1 METNANLFDRDYFIF
16 VTMETASCVK
26 HVIMAANQYKNSKTD
41 GNLVYL
47 QRQLEILV
55 GSLSSRTSTLK
66 FFNLRNLLPVECL
79 NAVID
84 ILRESR
90 DLKPGLLSKCISL
103 FQHLAQ
109 DSEIR
114 EAFHDSFHLTQCL
127 ATVIK
132 THAGIPG
139 DHLTVEILNVLQ
151 RITYGHKIN
160 FQDSY
165 VEDLLHFVLK
175 NITNPITEFT
185 LPCLGLLVNLC
196 RDNFATQ
203 SYIKNMEGSRNLYK
217 TLMSYLDDQNLTMM
231 IFTLSCISYLCL
243 HQDIGQH
250 VFNPK
255 NVKRTFQ
262 LMFNIV
268 LKGDTGT
275 TRQYAV
281 DLFSDLL
288 KNQNIQQSLVEFE
301 KLSSSIE
308 KVLNLVATSTAES
321 VVKIFELLLSL
332 SAIEGIRPI
341 ICRCILSTCSVQ
353 QRDHYAELAQ
363 TPVSQIKE
371 PLFAVV
377 HWASQPAESHDQASL
392 YAIDFLAEFY
402 EEMIYSNTRIQ
413 YSAHADLVLPL
424 TLQALSTRIEGES
437 HIMKRISR
445 KIIKALQLSIVLT
458 GEEDIKRKLV
468 GMVDMQMFSKL
479 LDFQFSNNKV
489 ALNSSKFTLV
499 TDDLSDIGVEIVMYG
514 LDLMAKLA
522 KNLPEVDALFSS
534 SLQDSRIVPFLSA
547 GLTSDN
553 RTVVQVT
560 LQIICFAS
568 MFDAFPTVL
577 LGDALT
583 ASNCKKKEELMKR
596 ETIQSPVQYHMP
608 VLHSYENKENI
619 NHDASRISIQDATR
633 LSDQDASVQSLI
645 DRMQSGF
652 EGANSSEIIDLYEHK
667 IQSLQTKEEQLQDLL
682 EAKSLAL
689 TQADRLIAQHR
700 SRKAAYEAEA
710 AKMRRLLH
718 SSEINSE
725 KCKEEINEIKLKKE
739 HLQNSLES
747 VMEEKSQL
755 EQVAEEH
762 QQLTAAYTELSEKYT
777 SVDKSLLSLKQEHK
791 TLSEMH
797 EVLRKHD
804 ENLKEQCDSA
814 SEQLSKLEA
823 ERKTLNKTLKEKES
837 KLSELTKTHTK
848 LQKDFKT
855 SESER
860 EQLEEAV
867 DKYRANMAQLEQ
879 TKKQFQH
886 QVSSLELL
894 CRQHET
900 NIDNKDKELVALKGE
915 VDKHRQIAALINS
928 LSSGKS
934 ENGAQQ

>member
-1 METNANLFDRDYFIF
+1 
-16 VTMETASCVK
+16 METASCVK

-132 THAGIPG
+132 THAGMPG

-243 HQDIGQH
+243 HQDIGQNL
-250 VFNPK
+250 FNPK
-255 NVKRTFQ
+255 NVKWTFQ

-268 LKGDTGT
+268 LNGDTGT

-281 DLFSDLL
+281 DLFADLL

-332 SAIEGIRPI
+332 SAVEGIRPI

-445 KIIKALQLSIVLT
+445 KIIKALQLCIVLT

-479 LDFQFSNNKV
+479 LEFQFSNNKV

-577 LGDALT
+577 LGDALA
-583 ASNCKKKEELMKR
+583 ASNCKRKEELMKR

-608 VLHSYENKENI
+608 VLQSYENKENI

-633 LSDQDASVQSLI
+633 LADQDASVQSLI

-652 EGANSSEIIDLYEHK
+652 ELKGANSSEIIDLYEHK

-747 VMEEKSQL
+747 MMEEKSQL

-814 SEQLSKLEA
+814 AEQLSKLEV

-879 TKKQFQH
+879 TKKEFQH

-934 ENGAQQ
+934 ENGARP

>member
-1 METNANLFDRDYFIF
+1 M
-16 VTMETASCVK
+16 
-26 HVIMAANQYKNSKTD
+26 
-41 GNLVYL
+41 LVY
-47 QRQLEILV
+47 QETISQWRQATVIKTHAGIPGDHLTVEVSYCHQNTCWYTRRPSHSGGKL
-55 GSLSSRTSTLK
+55 LSSKHMLVYQET
-66 FFNLRNLLPVECL
+66 
-79 NAVID
+79 
-84 ILRESR
+84 
-90 DLKPGLLSKCISL
+90 IS
-103 FQHLAQ
+103 QWRQ
-109 DSEIR
+109 
-114 EAFHDSFHLTQCL
+114 

-652 EGANSSEIIDLYEHK
+652 ELKGANSSEIIDLYEHK